1 MNALAPSSWLQARED
16 RADLMLWLA
25 ETAPA
30 LHSPFLESML
40 AAFLATGR
48 LSEAQEQ
55 AIRRAMARAA
65 IEAERDRWPGANRS
79 RRKAVGG

>member
-1 MNALAPSSWLQARED
+1 VNALAPSSWLQARED

-30 LHSPFLESML
+30 LHSTFLESML

-55 AIRRAMARAA
+55 AIRRAMARAE

-79 RRKAVGG
+79 RGKAAGG